1 MVKLSV
7 CLLLGGLSALAS
19 ALPAAAPAPTAAP
32 NLDKRATTCTF
43 SGSGGA
49 SSASKSKTSCSTI
62 VLSALAVPSG
72 TTLDLTGL
80 TEGTTVIFEGITTFG
95 YEEWSGPLVSVS
107 GTDITVTQT
116 TGAYLDGG
124 GAAYWDGEGSNG
136 GKTKPKFFYAHN
148 LISSK
153 IENLYIYNPPVQVM
167 SVNGASDLTIS
178 GVTINAEDGDTD
190 DLGANTDGFDIG
202 SSTSVTITGAN
213 VYNQDDCVA
222 INSGTGIT
230 FSGGVCSGGHGLSVG
245 SVGGRD
251 DNIVE
256 TVLFESSEIK
266 DSQNGIRIK
275 TISGDTGT
283 VSGITYSGITLSGI
297 TDYGITVN
305 QAYDGTSGDPTNGV
319 TISKFILENITGTV
333 ESTATNILIECG
345 SGSCTD
351 WTWTDVSISGGKTS
365 SDCLNVPTSGG
376 VSCSL

>member
-7 CLLLGGLSALAS
+7 RILLGELSALAS

-32 NLDKRATTCTF
+32 DLDKRATTCTF

-62 VLSALAVPSG
+62 IVSALAVPSG

-80 TEGTTVIFEGITTFG
+80 TEGTTVIFEGIITFG
-95 YEEWSGPLVSVS
+95 YEEWSGPSVSVS
-107 GTDITVTQT
+107 GTDITITQT

-153 IENLYIYNPPVQVM
+153 MENLYVYNPPVQVM

-178 GVTINAEDGDTD
+178 GVTINAEDGDTY

-251 DNIVE
+251 DNM
-256 TVLFESSEIK
+256 
-266 DSQNGIRIK
+266 DCIRIK

-283 VSGITYSGITLSGI
+283 VSDITYSGITLSGI

-351 WTWTDVSISGGKTS
+351 WTWTDISITGGKT